1 MARWT
6 STWLQG
12 PDATLGEIRRGPD
25 AWVGQRLGL
34 PKEGSG
40 SVASFS
46 GRAFAFLL
54 DAVACGLVAGLF
66 FRPSANAGVLEG
78 SWPSLVVL
86 AVEHVLFVAL
96 MGQTL
101 GMRLLGLKVVRL
113 ADVTRPPGIV
123 TALLRTLP
131 LVLTLGVAA
140 LFSRDGRG
148 LHDLL
153 AGCVVLRD

>member
-12 PDATLGEIRRGPD
+12 PEATLGEIRRGPD

-34 PKEGSG
+34 PQEGSG

-46 GRAFAFLL
+46 GRAFAFLI

-66 FRPSANAGVLEG
+66 VRPSADATVLEG
-78 SWPSLVVL
+78 AWPSLVVL
-86 AVEHVLFVAL
+86 ALEHVVLVAL
-96 MGQTL
+96 MGQTF